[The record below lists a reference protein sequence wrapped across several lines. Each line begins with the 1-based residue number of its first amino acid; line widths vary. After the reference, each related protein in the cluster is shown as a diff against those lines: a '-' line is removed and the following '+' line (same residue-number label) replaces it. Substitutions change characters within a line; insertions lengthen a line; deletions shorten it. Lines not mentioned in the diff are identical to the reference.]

1 MDPYATLGVEPE
13 ASDEDIKRAFR
24 RLSLTYHPDRWLDD
38 DEKRVAGS
46 QWLRIASAY
55 DTLSDTKKR
64 MVRVAGCGFPLCR
77 RPPRPPALLLPL
89 VHAAGVRRAWR

>member
-64 MVRVAGCGFPLCR
+64 MVRAPAAASHSAVVRLG
-77 RPPRPPALLLPL
+77 RPRCCD
-89 VHAAGVRRAWR
+89 R